1 MRLRINK
8 ELNSKPDTALHKNY
22 FKPAVGLYAQ
32 RGAKGRRASAA
43 SLLSVKLDFEK
54 YIIPRQL
61 DK

>member
-32 RGAKGRRASAA
+32 REVEGRRAFAA
-43 SLLSVKLDFEK
+43 SRSNAGLGDKLLSIEVSL
-54 YIIPRQL
+54 
-61 DK
+61 